1 MKSLAR
7 RSSRP
12 VLACVIAIAAWP
24 AQGKDIITEWSGVKA
39 PPAPELK
46 SVTVEPKTTALL
58 LLDFMKTNCGA
69 RPRCAAIVPVLKKL
83 YDEARAHDMMLF
95 YSLVTASATPEN
107 IVDPAIAPRPG
118 EAVPAGGPDK
128 FLVSDLAQRLKDRGI
143 KTVIVTG
150 TSAQGAVV
158 GGSTGAA
165 LRGYRVVVP
174 VDAMSS
180 ENDYEEQYAVWHL
193 YKGAPAVVTS
203 KVTLTRSDMIKF
215 AN

>member
-1 MKSLAR
+1 LRYLAGL
-7 RSSRP
+7 SGGAA
-12 VLACVIAIAAWP
+12 LACAIAMAAVS
-24 AQGKDIITEWSGVKA
+24 AQGKDIVTEWSSVKA

-46 SVTVEPKTTALL
+46 AVTVEPRTTALL

-95 YSLVTASATPEN
+95 YSLVTANATPEN
-107 IVDPAIAPRPG
+107 IVDPAIAPRAG

-128 FLVSDLAQRLKDRGI
+128 FLVSDLEKRLKDRGI

-158 GGSTGAA
+158 GGSTSAA
-165 LRGYRVVVP
+165 LRGYGVIVP

-180 ENDYEEQYAVWHL
+180 ESDYEEQYAAWHL

-203 KVTLTRSDMIKF
+203 KVTLTRSEMIKF